1 MSSLALSSFPAY
13 PYTVE
18 EVVSPD
24 ANYAGRNDRL
34 DHVKQALR
42 GMNRYFDAFCR
53 ERQTPGMS
61 HELGRTIDLGQA
73 GDRK

>member
-24 ANYAGRNDRL
+24 ANYSGRNVQL

-42 GMNRYFDAFCR
+42 GLNRYFEAFCR
-53 ERQTPGMS
+53 ERVVPGMS
-61 HELGRTIDLGQA
+61 HELGRTIDLGQS